1 MGEWFEHSFGEDYM
15 VVYKHRDWDNAYR
28 EVCNMVGYLGL
39 AQGAEVLDVGCGMGR
54 HALALHDLGFRV
66 TGMDLSEQLLAEAR
80 ARDTEGSVRWERGDM
95 RCLPFADG
103 QFDGTVNFFTS
114 FGYFEDEADNRTV
127 IRELRRVLKP
137 GGRFLID
144 FLNPVYVQANLV
156 PHSER
161 TDGDTGWIIR
171 EDRRIESGAVIKD
184 IRIILPDGRERV
196 YTERVRLYQLDWFNR
211 ELAAAGLQLERVYG
225 NYDGTDYDSRESQR
239 LIMTGGVTA

>member
-1 MGEWFEHSFGEDYM
+1 MI
-15 VVYKHRDWDNAYR
+15 VYKHRDWDNAYR
-28 EVCNMVGYLGL
+28 EVRNMVGYLGL
-39 AQGAEVLDVGCGMGR
+39 PEGAAVLDVGCGMGR
-54 HALALHDLGFRV
+54 HALALHELGFKV

-80 ARDTEGSVRWERGDM
+80 VRDAEGRVRWERGDM
-95 RCLPFADG
+95 RSLPFADG

-114 FGYFEDEADNRTV
+114 FGYFEDEADNRAV
-127 IRELRRVLKP
+127 IKELRRVLKQ

-161 TDGDTGWIIR
+161 TDEDTGWIIR
-171 EDRRIESGAVIKD
+171 EDRRIEAGAVIKD
-184 IRIILPDGRERV
+184 IRIILPDGAERV
-196 YTERVRLYQLDWFNR
+196 YTERVRLYQLDWFER

-225 NYDGTDYDSRESQR
+225 DYDGSDYDSRESKR